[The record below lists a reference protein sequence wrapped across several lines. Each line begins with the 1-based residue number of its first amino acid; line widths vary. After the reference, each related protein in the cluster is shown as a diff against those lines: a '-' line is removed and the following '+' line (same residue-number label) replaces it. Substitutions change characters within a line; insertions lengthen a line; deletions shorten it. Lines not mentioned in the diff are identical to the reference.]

1 MQRCDRQKANAFS
14 LNGFRLTSRQQ
25 SLDRMNLAKARKSA
39 SDRSAPGADGMVADM
54 RYLYANAAAAKW
66 KKAAEG
72 KSLRNRRCLRLVSL
86 VRFFARRKEMNEKIS
101 RPARVVRG
109 RVSEKKSH

>member
-1 MQRCDRQKANAFS
+1 MRIITRRCTEACASTTFGKLHGYAHWRSKNSA
-14 LNGFRLTSRQQ
+14 T
-25 SLDRMNLAKARKSA
+25 ARKSA